1 MSRGSR
7 SPSVRASR
15 SRNLVSVP
23 RSGRRPGNSGSRER
37 ILAAARASF
46 AESGFDA
53 TTIRGIAEAAG
64 VDPALVRHYFGSKQ
78 HLFVAVLDIPF
89 DPADVVPRLL
99 APGLEGLGERLTTF
113 FLETWDEPD
122 GRPFIAVLRSVA
134 VNEQA
139 ATMLRQFVTREV
151 IHRLAAALELD
162 RPQLR
167 AALAGSQLVGLAM
180 ARYVIRVEPI
190 ASADRAELARVVG
203 PGIQRYFDRPL
214 PG

>member
-99 APGLEGLGERLTTF
+99 GPGLEGLGERLTTF